1 MAEQRLLDWWLPP
14 EGAGDPVAC
23 LAASFTFDTD
33 FFRDDCLSRFLG
45 LRSSLGEEAGG
56 LLAQINELEER
67 LADVQVSVVADR
79 STRIDGRNL
88 RWDVLSVAAPGGLMH
103 AKTAILMWENSTR
116 ILVGSANLT
125 AAGYRYQR
133 ELAVAF
139 NLEADQHL
147 GEAFWRDYH
156 AAVVNIVALTP
167 DDLISPGPKQ
177 RAQRV
182 LRLLEERID
191 DIDFSRSPHHGS
203 VHIVHC
209 QPGRSAVHQIQR
221 LIRGPRPR
229 QLVAMSPFWD
239 QEDKGSSD
247 AVRALTQL
255 IALKGPAAAELL
267 VPLETG
273 PDGGIAQAPRDLAQR
288 SSRKGLDVAL
298 RGISGEGTDDM
309 SEWRRLHAKALIL
322 TSESSVIL
330 MIGSSNMTSAGL
342 GLHPKFGHYELN
354 VAYVLP
360 ASNAM
365 DRRVQELLPDSI
377 PLDASIT
384 FAVTS
389 DVEDEPSSPP
399 LPSGFVSA
407 LLDYRDAQWS
417 VVMSFDGQGLPAAWS
432 VRVGTQISP
441 IASSGA
447 TAPDGVLRVPVESE
461 ALPQSLLVE
470 WEDAEG
476 QTWVADWVLNVANP
490 GDLPLDDRFRL
501 IPIDLIVQ
509 VLAQRSINSATA
521 LERLLER
528 LSSETTTS
536 DDFDA
541 SPLDP
546 LKAFDD
552 SRALLR
558 RIGLYGRALDEL
570 ANRLNR
576 PAPTVSSLGW
586 RLNGLVSP
594 TRLAEGWVDQALEG
608 EIPLEVAYFLM
619 AELHLVIRRIDWA
632 TVTAGLDAQQVHDV
646 LETMKSRLEVAAA
659 RLPQLPNDH
668 PISAYAIDAQ
678 GVR

>member
-1 MAEQRLLDWWLPP
+1 MSEHRLLDLWLPP
-14 EGAGDPVAC
+14 EGSGEPVAC
-23 LAASFTFDTD
+23 LATSFTFDTD

-67 LADVQVSVVADR
+67 LADVQVSVITDR
-79 STRIDGRNL
+79 STRIEGRNL
-88 RWDVLSVAAPGGLMH
+88 RWDVLSVEQPGGLMH
-103 AKTAILMWENSTR
+103 AKTTVLLWENTTR
-116 ILVGSANLT
+116 IIIGSANLT

-139 NLEADQHL
+139 DLETDRSL
-147 GEAFWRDYH
+147 SGTFWRDYLT
-156 AAVVNIVALTP
+156 AAVDIVALAP

-177 RAQRV
+177 RALDV
-182 LRLLEERID
+182 LRLLEARID
-191 DIDFSRSPHHGS
+191 GIQFVRTPQGGS
-203 VHIVHC
+203 VHVVRS
-209 QPGRSAVHQIQR
+209 QPGKSAVKQIEQ

-229 QLVAMSPFWD
+229 RLVAMSPFWD
-239 QEDKGSSD
+239 QEDKGSAD
-247 AVRALTQL
+247 AVRALTRL
-255 IALKGPAAAELL
+255 VALTGPAAVDLL

-273 PDGGIAQAPRDLAQR
+273 SAGTIAQAPSDLAQR
-288 SSRKGLDVAL
+288 TSRKGVEAGL
-298 RGISGEGTDDM
+298 RGISGETTDGVM
-309 SEWRRLHAKALIL
+309 EWRRLHAKALL
-322 TSESSVIL
+322 LESESSIIL

-342 GLHPKFGHYELN
+342 GLNPRAGHFELN
-354 VAYVLP
+354 VGYVLP
-360 ASNAM
+360 RSNKM
-365 DRRVQELLPDSI
+365 DRKVQELLPTSTQ
-377 PLDASIT
+377 LDDSIT
-384 FAVTS
+384 FAVMS
-389 DVEDEPSSPP
+389 DVEDEPTSPP

-407 LLDYRDAQWS
+407 LLDYQESKWS
-417 VVMSFDGQGLPAAWS
+417 VVMNFDSEKLPSVWA
-432 VRVGTQISP
+432 VRVGTTQTP
-441 IASSGA
+441 ITTSL
-447 TAPDGVLRVPVESE
+447 DGPPQGVIRIPLHSE

-470 WEDAEG
+470 WQDSEG
-476 QTWVADWVLNVANP
+476 QSWVADWVLNVANP

-509 VLAQRSINSATA
+509 VLAQRSINSAAA

-528 LSSETTTS
+528 LSTDGATS

-594 TRLAEGWVDQALEG
+594 SRLAEGWVDQALTH
-608 EIPLEVAYFLM
+608 EIPLEVAHFLL
-619 AELHLVIRRIDWA
+619 AELRLVIRRINWDL
-632 TVTAGLDAQQVHDV
+632 VCEGLDAGQVQDV
-646 LETMKSRLEVAAA
+646 LDSMRLRLDEAASRLPE
-659 RLPQLPNDH
+659 LPGDH
-668 PISAYAIDAQ
+668 PISAYASEVQ